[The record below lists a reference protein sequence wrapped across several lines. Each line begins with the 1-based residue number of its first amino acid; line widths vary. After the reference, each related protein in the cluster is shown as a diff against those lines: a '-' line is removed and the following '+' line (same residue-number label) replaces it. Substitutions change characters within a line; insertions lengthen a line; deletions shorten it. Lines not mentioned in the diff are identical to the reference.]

1 MIIQRQLG
9 QFSVH
14 CTLYTPSTLSV
25 SLSLSMNQGM
35 QAQVHDWDAANVS
48 WQAVGSHPGRQAVAE
63 AVNHQQQ
70 LTAG

>member
-14 CTLYTPSTLSV
+14 CTLYTPSTLYLSLSR
-25 SLSLSMNQGM
+25 SLSLGIKAQGM

-48 WQAVGSHPGRQAVAE
+48 WQAVGSHPGRS
-63 AVNHQQQ
+63 
-70 LTAG
+70 

>member
-1 MIIQRQLG
+1 
-9 QFSVH
+9 
-14 CTLYTPSTLSV
+14 
-25 SLSLSMNQGM
+25 M

-48 WQAVGSHPGRQAVAE
+48 WQAVGSHPGWQAGRQAAGAE